1 MQAQDEMRLKPA
13 AAMADATESRQLVEA
28 VWNSSHSRTGDE
40 TTMHK
45 ECEFLIAKTNE
56 IQLEPYDIIS
66 DPRSV
71 KSLCLL
77 YSSLQWLASRL
88 EQLRRPIPDKPNQK
102 PSHTRNWSLVNNAS
116 PQIKGQ
122 QTYLPMTTETI
133 TAFDQILDSIRT
145 LSTTAL
151 FTLHIDIRLGIIHMV
166 NRTLAA
172 PYLLSQVAQDP
183 DPSIIQL
190 NADILSFSD
199 TLQTHLAPPARNF
212 ITSGLSQ
219 LIDTALVSNISHIS
233 HGMNEHGCRR
243 MQLNILVLS
252 QNLKSIENTTTTTT
266 TSEKGHQAAVD
277 LDRSDRFFELF
288 AEGADSVIERA
299 RDRAG
304 EGLEGFDLEELKAL
318 VELWY
323 KEGVES
329 TQREVQVKAK
339 RDLGD
344 RLLILSECLW
354 NR

>member
-1 MQAQDEMRLKPA
+1 MQAHDEMRLKTA
-13 AAMADATESRQLVEA
+13 AAMADSTEFRQLVDA
-28 VWNSSHSRTGDE
+28 VWKGNHPGPDNE
-40 TTMHK
+40 TPMHK
-45 ECEFLIAKTNE
+45 ECKSLITKTNE
-56 IQLEPYDIIS
+56 TRLEPYDIIS

-71 KSLCLL
+71 RSLCLL

-88 EQLRRPIPDKPNQK
+88 EQLRQPIPDKPNQK
-102 PSHTRNWSLVNNAS
+102 PSHTRNWSLINNPIS
-116 PQIKGQ
+116 QIKQ
-122 QTYLPMTTETI
+122 QQAFLPMTSEAI
-133 TAFDQILDSIRT
+133 TAFDQILSSIRA
-145 LSTTAL
+145 LATTAL
-151 FTLHIDIRLGIIHMV
+151 FTLHIDIRLGILHML

-199 TLQTHLAPPARNF
+199 TLQTHLPPPARNF

-219 LIDTALVSNISHIS
+219 LVDTALVSNVSHIS

-252 QNLKSIENTTTTTT
+252 QNLKSIETTTATDR
-266 TSEKGHQAAVD
+266 HAVE

-288 AEGADSVIERA
+288 AEGAESVVIRA

-323 KEGVES
+323 REGTES
-329 TQREVQVKAK
+329 SQREVQVKAK